1 MVRAKRSG
9 RRSGKPDT
17 RSEILA
23 AARALFADEGFE
35 SVSMRRIA
43 GAAGVDPSLI
53 HHYFGSKDELFM
65 AAVELPVDPG
75 PEIAAALRGGGVDG
89 AGARLMRAFVAIW
102 DGPHSDKLIAVVRT
116 SLSRPGNAFI
126 LKQAFEHRIVKT
138 IEGTLG
144 EEVDHLRVRAGFIA
158 SQIFGLVVT
167 RYILKL
173 EPIASLGVDS
183 LTETIG
189 PTIDRYLTMPVGH
202 LESQPVATPKREP
215 TE

>member
-17 RSEILA
+17 RSEILT

-75 PEIAAALRGGGVDG
+75 PEIAAVLRGGVED
-89 AGARLMRAFVAIW
+89 AGERIMRAFVAIW
-102 DGPHSDKLIAVVRT
+102 DGPHSGKLLAVVRT
-116 SLSRPGNAFI
+116 SLSKPGSAFI
-126 LKQAFEHRIVKT
+126 LRQTFEHRIVGT
-138 IEGTLG
+138 IEEVLG
-144 EEVDHLRVRAGFIA
+144 GEVDHLRVRAGFIA
-158 SQIFGLVVT
+158 SQIFGLVVA
-167 RYILKL
+167 RYILKI
-173 EPIASLGVDS
+173 EPIASLGAED
-183 LTETIG
+183 LAAAIG
-189 PTIDRYLTMPVGH
+189 PTIDRYLTMPVAH
-202 LESQPVATPKREP
+202 LAP
-215 TE
+215 

>member
-17 RSEILA
+17 RSEILT

-75 PEIAAALRGGGVDG
+75 PEIAAVLRGGGVED
-89 AGARLMRAFVAIW
+89 AGERIMRAFVAIW
-102 DGPHSDKLIAVVRT
+102 DGPHSGKLLAVVRT
-116 SLSRPGNAFI
+116 SLSKPGSAFI
-126 LKQAFEHRIVKT
+126 LRQTFEHRIVGT
-138 IEGTLG
+138 IEEVLG
-144 EEVDHLRVRAGFIA
+144 GEVDHLRVRAGFIA
-158 SQIFGLVVT
+158 SQIFGLVVA
-167 RYILKL
+167 RYILKI
-173 EPIASLGVDS
+173 EPIASLGAED
-183 LTETIG
+183 LAAAIG
-189 PTIDRYLTMPVGH
+189 PTIDRYLTMPVAH
-202 LESQPVATPKREP
+202 LAP
-215 TE
+215 